1 MQVKDWL
8 GARAH
13 ADAVIDRGAG
23 NRANWAAVNMS
34 WGAVNASWRATNGG
48 ATSWAA
54 VNSANG
60 GITSWAAVNSAD
72 GGVATNR

>member
-1 MQVKDWL
+1 VKDWL

-34 WGAVNASWRATNGG
+34 WGTVNASWR

-60 GITSWAAVNSAD
+60 GATSWAAVNSAD

>member
-1 MQVKDWL
+1 VKDWL

-34 WGAVNASWRATNGG
+34 WGTVNASWRAT
-48 ATSWAA
+48 SRAA

-60 GITSWAAVNSAD
+60 GATSWAAVNSAD

>member
-34 WGAVNASWRATNGG
+34 WGTVNASWR

-54 VNSANG
+54 VNSANRG
-60 GITSWAAVNSAD
+60 ATSWAAVNSAD